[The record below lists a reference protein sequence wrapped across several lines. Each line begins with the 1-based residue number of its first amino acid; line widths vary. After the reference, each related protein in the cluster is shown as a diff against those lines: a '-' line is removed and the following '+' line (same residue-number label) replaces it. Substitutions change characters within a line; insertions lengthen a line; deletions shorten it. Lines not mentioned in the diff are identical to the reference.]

1 MSAAQLIPIENIY
14 YLFCYAWN
22 RFEEAQPIPV
32 GASPGPDLPNLLAR
46 VMRGGL
52 GAVLR
57 RGLERTYQPF
67 EDEIATVRGRIDLAA
82 SFRLIARKGRRLQC
96 SFDELSHDSAINR
109 ILKASLLRLSRAP
122 TLDSELAKEL
132 RALAQRFPNVADI
145 QLRRSSFTR
154 IRLHRNNAHYGLLL
168 KIAELAF
175 DCLIPHPSGKG
186 FVFNDVLRDEK
197 KMARVFEEFVRNFY
211 RAEQRTFAVEPLTL
225 MWDAIPLTCGNLGQL
240 PMMRVDIFLR
250 GEQRNI
256 IIDTKY
262 YADALQSY
270 HGRESFHSGNLYQI
284 FSYLKN
290 AAAKH
295 PELSAADGMLLYPEV
310 HSTLDASYLIQ
321 GHRTRIATVDLAKPW
336 PQIADRMIQLVS

>member
-1 MSAAQLIPIENIY
+1 
-14 YLFCYAWN
+14 
-22 RFEEAQPIPV
+22 
-32 GASPGPDLPNLLAR
+32 
-46 VMRGGL
+46 
-52 GAVLR
+52 
-57 RGLERTYQPF
+57 
-67 EDEIATVRGRIDLAA
+67 
-82 SFRLIARKGRRLQC
+82 LIARKGRRLHC
-96 SFDELSHDSAINR
+96 SFDELSHDSPINR

-145 QLRRSSFTR
+145 QLQRSSFAR
-154 IRLHRNNAHYGLLL
+154 IRLHRNNAYYGLLL

-175 DCLIPHPSGKG
+175 DCLMPHPSGKG

-211 RAEQRTFAVEPLTL
+211 RVEQRTFAVEPLTL
-225 MWDAIPLTCGNLGQL
+225 RWDAIPLTCGNLGEL
-240 PMMRVDIFLR
+240 PMMRVDVFLR
-250 GEQRNI
+250 GKHRNI

-290 AAAKH
+290 AAAKD
-295 PELSAADGMLLYPEV
+295 PELSAAHGMLLYPEV
-310 HSTLDASYLIQ
+310 QHTLDASYLIQ

-336 PQIADRMIQLVS
+336 PQIADRMLQLAS